1 MRKIYLILSLLL
13 LGGIITASAQKK
25 VTGTIKGKLV
35 DSVNKEPM
43 AGATVTVMNPK
54 DSSVVSFK
62 VANAKGEFEIGE
74 LEAGLYNLLVSF
86 QGFDTY
92 SKNFMISAAFPEV
105 NLNSVYMLRKGTTLQ
120 EVVVEG
126 PPIQVKK
133 DTVEFRASA
142 FKVKPNA
149 NAEDILKK
157 LPGVQVDKDGNV
169 VAQGE
174 NVQKVYVDGKEFFG
188 TDPKL
193 ATKNITADMIES
205 IQVFDDMSDQA
216 KFTKIDD
223 GSRSK
228 TINIKLKKDK
238 RKGYFGRALAGYG
251 TDDRYETSLSFNKF
265 NGDNRISIL
274 AGSNNINKRTFSFN
288 DIVSSMGGFGSRGG
302 GGMGGGA
309 GFGGGG
315 GGGGFNIGSFGGNAQ
330 TGINRATNAGLNY
343 SNKFG
348 GKVDVQ
354 GSYFFSQTNTRN
366 ESSRLRQTFY
376 TSDSTA
382 EQSSESQSTAMNRNH
397 RFNIRVQYE
406 IDSNNSVLLTSNFTK
421 QNSESHSYDTSYT
434 MAHTGAGDFLG
445 ITGSTRNDN
454 VRDGF
459 GLNNNILFRHKF
471 GKIGRT
477 FTLGY
482 NSSINNSTGNGQNLS
497 PFTYY
502 NADGTVNFFRNQDLV
517 SEQET
522 KSNNNVVSAS
532 YTEPFGKNKLLEVNY
547 AYTNRNST
555 SDRKVYDYNS
565 ANGKYDQI
573 NLQQTNFFENDFLA
587 SRAGMN
593 FRVQTKTYNWQIGG
607 AIEQSSLQS
616 HSIRAF
622 GPKDTTYKATYT
634 NFFPQASFQ
643 YTFKQGK
650 NLRFRYNG
658 RTNQPSV
665 TQLQDV
671 PDYSNPLQVVT
682 GNPGLKQEF
691 NNNANLSFSSFNM
704 ASFKYINAN
713 LSFSNTTNKIVN
725 TIAINGPVQTIRP
738 ENLNGAYNASS
749 FITLGLPLR
758 NMKGSSFNFSNVIR
772 YNKDI
777 SLVDTNRFAGIDFAK
792 NITKNFSV
800 TQSAGINFDFKQK
813 LNLGLNASIGYNDV
827 EYSLRPNQNQK
838 YYKQTY
844 SADVSYMGLKNWVL
858 STDFDYYIN
867 TGLGDGFNQ
876 TIPMW
881 NASIAHQL
889 FKKKNGEL
897 KVSVN
902 DILNQNQAIARNVGD
917 NYIEDTRQLVIKRYF
932 LLTFTYNL
940 SKGQRQQT
948 GMPNMGPGMERQMQR
963 TMRTM
968 GSGGR

>member
-13 LGGIITASAQKK
+13 LGGVITASAQKK
-25 VTGTIKGKLV
+25 ITGTIKGKLV

-62 VANAKGEFEIGE
+62 VANAKGEFEIGD
-74 LEAGLYNLLVSF
+74 LEAGLYRLLVSF
-86 QGFDTY
+86 QGFDNY

-238 RKGYFGRALAGYG
+238 RKGYFGRIMGGYG

-315 GGGGFNIGSFGGNAQ
+315 GGGFNVGSFGGNAQ
-330 TGINRATNAGLNY
+330 AGINRATNAGLNY
-343 SNKFG
+343 SNKFN

-366 ESSRLRQTFY
+366 ERSSLRQTFY

-406 IDSNNSVLLTSNFTK
+406 IDSMNSILLTSNFTK
-421 QNSESHSYDTSYT
+421 QNSESHSYDTSFT

-454 VRDGF
+454 VRDGY

-482 NSSINNSTGNGQNLS
+482 NNSINNSTGNGQNLS

-502 NADGTVNFFRNQDLV
+502 NSDGSINFFRNQDLV

-522 KSNNNVVSAS
+522 KSANNVVSAS

-565 ANGKYDQI
+565 SNGKYDQL
-573 NLQQTNFFENDFLA
+573 NLAQTNFFENDFIA

-593 FRVQTKTYNWQIGG
+593 FRVQTKMYNWQIGG
-607 AIEQSSLQS
+607 AIEQSSIES
-616 HSIRAF
+616 RSKRAL

-671 PDYSNPLQVVT
+671 PDVSNPLQIVT
-682 GNPGLKQEF
+682 GNPALKQEF
-691 NNNANLSFSSFNM
+691 TNNANLSYSTFNM
-704 ASFKYINAN
+704 ASFKYLNAN

-725 TIAINGPVQTIRP
+725 TISINGPVQTIRP

-758 NMKGSSFNFSNVIR
+758 NMKGSNFNFNNVIR
-772 YNKDI
+772 YNKDV
-777 SLVDTNRFAGIDFAK
+777 SLVDTNRFAATDFAK
-792 NITKNFSV
+792 NITKNFSI
-800 TQSAGINFDFKQK
+800 TQTVGINFDLKQK
-813 LNLGLNASIGYNDV
+813 ANLGINASIAYNDV
-827 EYSLRPNQNQK
+827 AYTLRPNQNQK
-838 YYKQTY
+838 YYTQTY
-844 SADVSYMGLKNWVL
+844 SADISYMGLKNWVFA
-858 STDFDYYIN
+858 TDFDYYIN
-867 TGLGDGFNQ
+867 TGRGAGFNQ

-902 DILNQNQAIARNVGD
+902 DLLNQNQAIARNVGD

-963 TMRTM
+963 TMRAV
-968 GSGGR
+968 GPGGQ